1 MLLMKDSKISAMT
14 TVCMTVLL
22 KKTEIKT
29 SLSISCISLRTRI
42 NLITMAVNAF
52 LNQYP
57 L

>member
-22 KKTEIKT
+22 IKNRNKNKPVDQ
-29 SLSISCISLRTRI
+29 LHCLRTRI

-52 LNQYP
+52 LNQY
-57 L
+57 LL

>member
-1 MLLMKDSKISAMT
+1 MT

>member
-1 MLLMKDSKISAMT
+1 MT
-14 TVCMTVLL
+14 NVCMTVLL

-29 SLSISCISLRTRI
+29 SLSISCICLRTRI

-52 LNQYP
+52 LNPYP

>member
-1 MLLMKDSKISAMT
+1 MKDSKLSAIT
-14 TVCMTVLL
+14 NVCMTVLL

-29 SLSISCISLRTRI
+29 GLSISCISLRIRI